1 MKKVLVAGSTGYLG
15 KYLLQECK
23 KRGYWVRALARSPL
37 KLDDLQ
43 EYIDDLFVAEATKPE
58 TLQSVCDDI
67 DIIISSLGVASSRS
81 NDTISVKDVD
91 YGGNR
96 NLLDR
101 ALSTSLK
108 KFIYVSFIIT
118 PDLEH
123 LEIAKIK
130 KMFEKDLQDS
140 GIDYCVI
147 RPTAFFVDMKEMFKQ
162 AQKGTAYL
170 IGHGLYKVN
179 PIHGADL
186 AKICVDA
193 IDSNEKLLTVGGP
206 EIYTYQEA
214 AELAF
219 KTLGKKPNVKKIP
232 GWLVKLIPR
241 LMRPLMSERRYTLIQ
256 FLVNVFQNDA
266 VAPQYGTHTLKDYF
280 QEIGDEK

>member
-23 KRGYWVRALARSPL
+23 QQGYWVRALARSPHKLQNL
-37 KLDDLQ
+37 KDC
-43 EYIDDLFVAEATKPE
+43 IDDLFIAEATKPA
-58 TLQSVCDDI
+58 TLPGVCDDI

-81 NDTISVKDVD
+81 NDKISVKEVD

-96 NLLDR
+96 NILDI
-101 ALSTSLK
+101 ALSASVK

-118 PDLEH
+118 PEFEH

-130 KMFEKDLQDS
+130 KMFEKDLKDS
-140 GIDYCVI
+140 GLDYSII
-147 RPTAFFVDMKEMFKQ
+147 RPTAFFVDLKETFEQ
-162 AQKGTAYL
+162 ARKGTVFL
-170 IGHGLYKVN
+170 VGHGGYKAN

-186 AKICVDA
+186 ARICINA
-193 IDSNEKLLTVGGP
+193 IDSNEKLMSVGGP
-206 EIYTYQEA
+206 EVYTYQEA

-219 KTLGKKPNVKKIP
+219 KILGKEPKIKKIP
-232 GWLVKLIPR
+232 GWPLKLIPKI
-241 LMRPLMSERRYTLIQ
+241 MRPIMSERKHTLIQ

-266 VAPQYGTHTLKDYF
+266 VAPKYGTHTLNDYF
-280 QEIGDEK
+280 KEISNEK